1 MIVCL
6 SKLID
11 FQIKRKISWNQ
22 ILRFIDEI
30 IDGQNIECM
39 KATFDELSVGV
50 ISSSIIMN
58 AMGIMTSMHIALIL
72 DSQPT

>member
-11 FQIKRKISWNQ
+11 LQIKRKISWNQ

-39 KATFDELSVGV
+39 KATFDVLSVGV
-50 ISSSIIMN
+50 IQVVQQS
-58 AMGIMTSMHIALIL
+58 
-72 DSQPT
+72 